1 MKDKGE
7 KDEIRDAR
15 NYTLDLKSNQLCHV
29 KSLKLPRV
37 HFHPVDSL
45 SHPARQNGESVK
57 PVPAPLVI
65 DIAIFFVVSADHEEL
80 LSSSREEL
88 TIQLPMGSLMKA
100 MQNRNSA

>member
-15 NYTLDLKSNQLCHV
+15 NYTLDLMSHV